1 MVAWYPPS
9 GLGGNDLI
17 QTSTWLVGAA
27 PVIGMVVVRSAT
39 RTVASSRV
47 LSSPPGVADAD
58 ERTDTSNPGVLVR
71 IVTACGLFSANI
83 SPIPVLS
90 PPKAGLPW

>member
-1 MVAWYPPS
+1 MGRVWGETGYERRYPVIEIWEMVAWYPPS

-58 ERTDTSNPGVLVR
+58 DVAHR
-71 IVTACGLFSANI
+71 
-83 SPIPVLS
+83 SPSVD
-90 PPKAGLPW
+90 